1 MHTAHG
7 PHCCHSADL
16 AQCSENPHFSPA
28 HQRAPS
34 PRSTPPHFPA
44 EGRGAICSSSSPS
57 PAPFRTVLPLS
68 KPLLVQPLPLVLIRH
83 FLMPRAP
90 PTLNPRG
97 SPAPEGVHQPFKK
110 NLMKNRLGGGGERV
124 LINHPFLQIAR
135 NEWGWGLAAQA
146 AESSDVA
153 LKGEAARGLPG
164 LGFPRSQA
172 PRHKAEL
179 PPGSSETSASRTGCA
194 SW

>member
-7 PHCCHSADL
+7 PHCHSADL

-34 PRSTPPHFPA
+34 PWSTPPTSLLKAEAPSAAPPPPAQPPSGPFSHFP
-44 EGRGAICSSSSPS
+44 SLSWSSPS
-57 PAPFRTVLPLS
+57 PLS
-68 KPLLVQPLPLVLIRH
+68 SSGISSCPEP
-83 FLMPRAP
+83 P